1 MSRRPARSSDGTRPP
16 DGPRVDDGAGRGLHS
31 LPART
36 GTGMTSDRE
45 QAIFEAGIKLGALYH
60 QWVGTPISPQTAE
73 VIEEAIEQ
81 AVGLQPFVEE
91 ITVQLD
97 RSRMRPNEF
106 GYSELSGLM
115 FDVVIVT
122 RHGDATCRARL
133 APHDDYPLMEVLGCR
148 DAPPVPDHR

>member
-1 MSRRPARSSDGTRPP
+1 
-16 DGPRVDDGAGRGLHS
+16 
-31 LPART
+31 
-36 GTGMTSDRE
+36 MTADRD

-91 ITVQLD
+91 ITVRLD
-97 RSRMRPNEF
+97 TQRMRPNEF

-115 FDVVIVT
+115 FEVDIVT
-122 RHGDATCRARL
+122 RYNSVTCHARL
-133 APHDDYPLMEVLGCR
+133 APHDDYPMMSILACH
-148 DAPPVPDHR
+148 DAAPISDHR